1 MRPLRTEASHLRQ
14 TCREPR
20 IVRSTPQSQTRPKRR
35 RVRSGYLYYRL
46 DPRAS
51 PEYPGAFL
59 DGLLHLR
66 SIPHPLALPFTLVC
80 IIIIQ
85 ERMNSRVMPSHASTN
100 SGLASVVASFA
111 APLCAPSPMQ
121 ASMSGLKS
129 VENPRGALVRDRRTD
144 KIAVEIDGGLFN
156 AGFGFSMSRRTKS
169 AAMRPPIRRSPAAR
183 LPTIQS
189 R

>member
-1 MRPLRTEASHLRQ
+1 MLPLRTEASHLRQ
-14 TCREPR
+14 TCGEPR
-20 IVRSTPQSQTRPKRR
+20 IVRSTPQSQTQPKRR

-66 SIPHPLALPFTLVC
+66 SIPHPLALPFHACLHHHYSGTNELQSNAKPRIDKLRTWLRSR
-80 IIIIQ
+80 IIRRSALRSVPYEGINV
-85 ERMNSRVMPSHASTN
+85 RPKST
-100 SGLASVVASFA
+100 A
-111 APLCAPSPMQ
+111 AF
-121 ASMSGLKS
+121 
-129 VENPRGALVRDRRTD
+129 
-144 KIAVEIDGGLFN
+144 FN
-156 AGFGFSMSRRTKS
+156 AGFGFSMSRRIKP